1 VKGNRVWWA
10 AVLFGLVAAL
20 AAPAR
25 AHHSAVAEYD
35 LYKEVDLTGTLM
47 KIEWINP
54 HGWLYMDVKDSD
66 GKIQHWALETVPPEG
81 WRRAGILS
89 KGVFVIGETYK
100 IQGSPAK
107 APPRNGVMV
116 ARINVVVLPDG
127 RKITLYGGTQ
137 QDGSN

>member
-1 VKGNRVWWA
+1 VKATRLWLA
-10 AVLFGLVAAL
+10 TAVFGLFFGWTV
-20 AAPAR
+20 PAQ

-35 LYKEVDLTGTLM
+35 LYKEVDLTGTLT

-54 HGWLYMDVKDSD
+54 HGWLYMDVKDPD

-89 KGVFVIGETYK
+89 KGVFAIGETYK